1 MLYGAIK
8 VKMWPVFIFIW
19 NKCEHWS
26 LGTIFTVITIIK
38 RVFSLCSY
46 LALKLLNWSLDTN
59 LNFKSQF
66 LLQKHENLICTASL
80 KKNFILFL
88 YNEKIKKIL
97 CKCFFLHF
105 FNSSGRFRFILILN
119 QFKIE
124 ALFEAWYCDN
134 LFKFLNCNQWQRD
147 SELGVLW
154 H

>member
-19 NKCEHWS
+19 NKREHW
-26 LGTIFTVITIIK
+26 TIFTVITIIK

-66 LLQKHENLICTASL
+66 LLKKHDNLICTASL

-88 YNEKIKKIL
+88 FNEKIKNSFANVFSSS
-97 CKCFFLHF
+97 FFQQFWTFSFHF
-105 FNSSGRFRFILILN
+105 DIESVQNWSFIWSLVLR
-119 QFKIE
+119 QF
-124 ALFEAWYCDN
+124 
-134 LFKFLNCNQWQRD
+134 
-147 SELGVLW
+147 V
-154 H
+154 